1 MKSWQLV
8 RHFLFF
14 QIKVMKM
21 DGGVLAD
28 ITDTEPAHSAAD
40 RMEHANPEP
49 CKLKI
54 FYVGL
59 MHETRQKLN

>member
-28 ITDTEPAHSAAD
+28 IADMEPALSAD
-40 RMEHANPEP
+40 REHANLKPG
-49 CKLKI
+49 KLTKKI
-54 FYVGL
+54 LGL
-59 MHETRQKLN
+59 MHDTRQKVN